1 MPGFRES
8 DLLRS
13 IAERSRDLAGLHD
26 AIEVGPG
33 DDCAVLRA
41 RGHLLLTVDQ
51 LVVGRHVDE
60 HASIDQIARK
70 AIARSVSDIAA
81 MGGSPCWALA
91 TALLPA
97 GYRHADGLFDAMASW
112 ARSWHCP
119 LVGGD
124 IASGPGPLALTV
136 TVAGVPHA
144 ARGPVLRSQAR
155 AGDGVYVTGS
165 IGNSLAS
172 GWHID
177 FEPRIAEGDWL
188 CEALGERLGAM
199 IDLSDGLGRDA
210 GRLAEASGVSIELD
224 GARIPLRGG
233 AVDVLT
239 AAGEG
244 EDHELLFTARGE
256 VPGVCPA
263 TGTPITRI
271 GSVSPRGR
279 QGSTCTLVVDGRA
292 IDASELGFDH

>member
-13 IAERSRDLAGLHD
+13 IAERSRDLAQQHH

-33 DDCAVLRA
+33 DDCAVVRVE
-41 RGHLLLTVDQ
+41 GSVLLTVDQ

-60 HASIDQIARK
+60 SASVEQIARK

-81 MGGSPCWALA
+81 MGGRPTWALA
-91 TALLPA
+91 TGLLPA
-97 GYRHADGLFDAMASW
+97 GYQHADALFDAMSRW
-112 ARSWHCP
+112 ARSWRCP

-144 ARGPVLRSQAR
+144 VRGPVLRSQAR
-155 AGDGVYVTGS
+155 VGDGVYVTGS
-165 IGNSLAS
+165 IGNSFDS
-172 GWHID
+172 GWHIA
-177 FEPRIAEGDWL
+177 FEPRIDEGDWL
-188 CEALGERLGAM
+188 CEALGDRLGAM

-210 GRLAEASGVSIELD
+210 GRVAEASGVAIEID
-224 GARIPLRGG
+224 GALVPLRAG
-233 AVDVLT
+233 ARDALA

-256 VPGVCPA
+256 VPDRCPA
-263 TGTPITRI
+263 TGTPVTRI
-271 GSVSPRGR
+271 GSVAE
-279 QGSTCTLVVDGRA
+279 GSGCMLLVDGARM
-292 IDASELGFDH
+292 DARELGFDH